1 MVRIVCLL
9 GLMLLVQA
17 AWAKEVRLAGD
28 WRVYVS
34 PKAGVTER
42 FARHEIRKYVEKMS
56 GVRLADAEAKGA
68 HTISLGL
75 KKGLGN
81 DGYSIAIAPE
91 SIVIEGENPRG
102 VLYGVYDLLE
112 RLGCRWYYP
121 TIDPKDP
128 EVVPKDPDLSL
139 STGKWSESAKIE
151 ERTYW
156 VSGLA
161 FRVMPETLA
170 QLDWAAKNRYN
181 CVSWQCVPEN
191 IDKDLTQMKTLGI
204 FDALE
209 KHGLMLHGP
218 GHSFPYF
225 LPTDKYFDKHPEWF
239 GFRDGQRQPHGGKWP
254 PTNYCLSN
262 QEANEEFIRN
272 VEAFVKKY
280 PQIGILD
287 TLPIDGGFPCQCE
300 ECLKSTPTD
309 LLVAQYNRLA
319 DRLKEAA
326 PNVTVDSVPGYGQLG
341 DPPSK
346 VFPGDDLGGVYA
358 HWGRNHAEAYD
369 DPNYGRKGNLM
380 TWKSYYKRFMICSYY
395 AANSHQPFTGPPY
408 LHAIQGDT
416 KYMVEHGVKGA
427 LVLEYPFGFWWE
439 NAFNIRMGGLYPYYY
454 PKRDPKSELR
464 DFALN
469 YYGPKAGP
477 ILAEYYEIIGDNAN
491 LEKTYRASRGES
503 DDWEVGWLKGMQAMI
518 RRAAQLAADD
528 PVYSYRISKLDSAMD
543 MLVHL
548 GSSRRKI
555 TDIEKAVADGGKKED
570 VEKQI
575 GEAKIMIADL
585 IAHAERLGALNNGV
599 MDADWMKGWTINR
612 TFTDPLNAAE
622 KKLRE

>member
-1 MVRIVCLL
+1 MILLL
-9 GLMLLVQA
+9 GLMLMAQSVG
-17 AWAKEVRLAGD
+17 AKEVKLTDGWAIYISPNAG
-28 WRVYVS
+28 
-34 PKAGVTER
+34 GTER
-42 FARHEIRKYVEKMS
+42 FARDELRKYVEKMS
-56 GVRLADAEAKGA
+56 GARLGEAQSPGP

-81 DGYSIAIAPE
+81 DGYSIAIAPD

-121 TIDPKDP
+121 AIDPKDP
-128 EVVPKDPDLSL
+128 EVVPRKTELIL
-139 STGKWSESAKIE
+139 QTGKWNESAAIE
-151 ERTYW
+151 DRIYW
-156 VSGLA
+156 ISGLA
-161 FRVMPETLA
+161 FKVRPETLA
-170 QLDWAAKNRYN
+170 QLDWAAKNRFN
-181 CVSWQCVPEN
+181 CLSWQCVPEN
-191 IDKDLTQMKTLGI
+191 LDKELADMKKLGV
-204 FDALE
+204 FNELD
-209 KHGLMLHGP
+209 KRGLRLHGP

-239 GFRDGQRQPHGGKWP
+239 GFRDGKRQPHGGKWP

-262 QEANEEFIRN
+262 LEANEEFIRN

-287 TLPIDGGFPCQCE
+287 TLPIDGGLPCQCA

-309 LLVAQYNRLA
+309 LLIAQYNRLA
-319 DRLKEAA
+319 ERLKKVA
-326 PNVTVDSVPGYGQLG
+326 PNVIVDCVPGYGQLS

-346 VFPGDDLGGVYA
+346 VFPSDDLAAVYA
-358 HWGRNHAEAYD
+358 HWGRNHAESYD
-369 DPNYGRKGNLM
+369 DPNYGRKGNLL
-380 TWKSYYKRFMICSYY
+380 TWQSYFKRFMICSYY

-408 LHAIQGDT
+408 LHALEGDT
-416 KYMVEHGVKGA
+416 KYMAEHGVTGA

-439 NAFNIRMGGLYPYYY
+439 NAFNVRLGGLHPYYY

-464 DFALN
+464 DSALN

-477 ILAEYYEIIGDNAN
+477 LLAEYYEIIGSNEN

-503 DDWEVGWLKGMQAMI
+503 DDWEVGWLKDLQGMI
-518 RRAAQLAADD
+518 RRAAQLASDD
-528 PVYSYRISKLDSAMD
+528 PVYSYRISKQDSAMEF
-543 MLVHL
+543 LIEL
-548 GSSRRKI
+548 APLRRKI
-555 TDIEKAVADGGKKED
+555 TDIEKAVADGAKKED

-575 GEAKIMIADL
+575 AEARTMIADL
-585 IAHAERLGALNNGV
+585 IAHAEELGARNDGV

-622 KKLRE
+622 KKLAAK